1 MAPSGCFAI
10 RPALLRRAAVT
21 GVIAVVILAAGAAAA
36 TGGDPTHNAQIERLR
51 DELERQREEQDS
63 QRVQLQSVERRIVAL
78 KQSLREAHAR
88 GRDLATQQARLQERR
103 LALESSLS
111 TQRATVAA
119 LIRAAHALSRD
130 GYLQILLSQGDPAR
144 VGRALSYSR
153 YLANA
158 RAERLRAL
166 GQTATELAALDAE
179 LESART
185 ELEAL
190 QQRLEGE
197 NTDLERARAE
207 RTRVL
212 AGLRDRIRDKH
223 RELERLRADQDRL
236 GRFAEGLQAGLAQGA
251 SAPPPEP
258 SPETGLEGV
267 GQALA
272 LPVAARVRARYG
284 QPKLG
289 EELRWNGLLLAA
301 AEGEP
306 VHAVYRGRVVYSDW
320 FRGFGL
326 LLIVDHGGGY
336 MSLYGHNGLLLKQPG
351 EWVETGEPIAQV
363 GTTGG
368 LGEPGLYFEIR
379 HQGEPRDPLI
389 WCRLD

>member
-1 MAPSGCFAI
+1 M
-10 RPALLRRAAVT
+10 T
-21 GVIAVVILAAGAAAA
+21 GIIAVVMLYAGAAAA
-36 TGGDPTHNAQIERLR
+36 TGDVDPARNAEIQRLR
-51 DELERQREEQDS
+51 NELERQGEEQDS
-63 QRVQLQSVERRIVAL
+63 RRLQLQDVERRLVTL
-78 KQSLREAHAR
+78 RQSLREAQRR
-88 GRDLATQQARLQERR
+88 GRALASQGARLQQRR
-103 LALESSLS
+103 LVLEGSLS
-111 TQRATVAA
+111 TQRAAVAA
-119 LIRAAHALSRD
+119 LIRAAHGLGRD
-130 GYLQILLSQGDPAR
+130 GYLKILLSQGDPAR
-144 VGRALSYSR
+144 VGRALSYAR

-158 RAERLRAL
+158 RAERLQAL
-166 GQTATELAALDAE
+166 AQTATELATLDAE

-185 ELEAL
+185 ELAAL
-190 QQRLEGE
+190 ERRLEGE
-197 NTDLERARAE
+197 NAELERAHAE
-207 RTRVL
+207 RARVL
-212 AGLRDRIRDKH
+212 AGLGERIRDKR

-236 GRFAEGLQAGLAQGA
+236 GRFAEGLQGAAAQGA
-251 SAPPPEP
+251 SATPATP
-258 SPETGLEGV
+258 SPEAGLQGI
-267 GQALA
+267 GQTLA

-306 VHAVYRGRVVYSDW
+306 VRAVYRGRVVYGDW

-326 LLIVDHGGGY
+326 LLIVDHGGDY
-336 MSLYGHNGLLLKQPG
+336 MSLYGHNGLLLKHPG
-351 EWVETGEPIAQV
+351 DWVETGEPIAQV

>member
-1 MAPSGCFAI
+1 M
-10 RPALLRRAAVT
+10 LT
-21 GVIAVVILAAGAAAA
+21 AGAPAA
-36 TGGDPTHNAQIERLR
+36 TGDGDPARNAQIERLR

-63 QRVQLQSVERRIVAL
+63 QRLQLQDVERRMVAL
-78 KQSLREAHAR
+78 KQGLREAQER
-88 GRDLATQQARLQERR
+88 GRGLATRGARLQQRR
-103 LALESSLS
+103 LALEGSLS

-119 LIRAAHALSRD
+119 LIRAAHALGRD
-130 GYLQILLSQGDPAR
+130 GYLKILLSQGDPAR
-144 VGRALSYSR
+144 VGRALSYAR

-158 RAERLRAL
+158 RAERLQAL
-166 GQTATELAALDAE
+166 AQTATELATLDAE

-185 ELEAL
+185 ELAAL

-197 NTDLERARAE
+197 NAELERARAE

-212 AGLRDRIRDKH
+212 AGLADRIRDKR

-236 GRFAEGLQAGLAQGA
+236 GRFAEGLQDAAAQGA
-251 SAPPPEP
+251 PATPATP

-306 VHAVYRGRVVYSDW
+306 VRAVYRGRVVYSDW

-326 LLIVDHGGGY
+326 LLIVDHGGDY

-351 EWVETGEPIAQV
+351 DWVETGEPIAQV